1 MSIRYESKIHAMN
14 TTNAASVDM
23 KFGRHLR
30 RETKMFSL
38 IMEECFAVK
47 SQKEH
52 PVMAP

>member
-23 KFGRHLR
+23 KFGQELR
-30 RETKMFSL
+30 RETEMFSL
-38 IMEECFAVK
+38 IMEECFAIK